1 MATQLTKDVT
11 RESTVK
17 AGDRELLVTMT
28 ADQKITLKPKGLG
41 NDKTLEISIDEL
53 YDNLNG
59 SALGNNK
66 NSQRYPDDLLIP
78 VHALR
83 TAVLTDGGLAYEDQV
98 KFSGLVRDVIND
110 TIKRIKQKE
119 KN

>member
-1 MATQLTKDVT
+1 MATKLEKDVT
-11 RESTVK
+11 RESSVK

-41 NDKTLEISIDEL
+41 NDKTLEITIDEL

-78 VHALR
+78 VHELR
-83 TAVLTDGGLAYEDQV
+83 TYVVTGAGLTYEDMV
-98 KFSGLVRDVIND
+98 KFSGIVKDVIND
-110 TIKRIKQKE
+110 TIKRIKEKE